1 MRFKGFFKRIW
12 EKLSQVL
19 KPKPKPQKGKSVSR
33 TSPAR
38 QTRYVEPEDPTEYQ
52 AQIELERIKEM
63 IEAAEFGDFSPSAT
77 LMILSSCDKLS
88 EIISDAE
95 SRLTATEIMDRLKSL
110 YGGRLEGLTQ
120 MIDSLIYAVYNKNNS
135 GFAKWSGRGARSRWE
150 AEIKRIEEALE

>member
-19 KPKPKPQKGKSVSR
+19 KPKPRKEKSPSSK
-33 TSPAR
+33 SPAR
-38 QTRYVEPEDPTEYQ
+38 DTKYVEPEDPTEYQ

-63 IEAAEFGDFSPSAT
+63 IEEAEFGDFSPSAT
-77 LMILSSCDKLS
+77 LMILSSCDRLT
-88 EIISDAE
+88 EIISEAE
-95 SRLTATEIMDRLKSL
+95 SKFSATEIMSRLKDL
-110 YGGRLEGLTQ
+110 YGGKLEGLTQ

-150 AEIKRIEEALE
+150 AEIKRIEEALQ